1 MNCPLCG
8 EVCNCSAETDTG
20 SLGPAAGGV
29 AARIEEDESAAWRDE
44 LAAKLS
50 TYRARRKPRPP
61 RYPSLRLVFD
71 RPTYLAEPA
80 PEERDAFGSI
90 SQNALA
96 LNPFS
101 SSDPKFAEARTKKA
115 EIALPANDDSS
126 AAAELLQGLPQ
137 QLSPNSQQ
145 AASYTVPHIAPH
157 IAKIIEFPR
166 LASAAPP
173 VRLNELAEPVSC
185 RPRILDVPDV
195 IPPPPALGGITIES
209 AQRPAPE
216 KRPGIDIP
224 LQSAPLGR
232 RLVAAVIDAIV
243 LASACA
249 VCGLIFWK
257 VAGVVP
263 PRLELLILAVVTP
276 GFLWATYQH
285 LLIVYAGSTLGLRF
299 TRLELTCFN
308 GKPASRALRRWRV
321 LASYLS
327 ALSLGMGYAWVFLDE
342 DQLCWHDRITH
353 TYLAPKENT
362 APSAEVPAIV

>member
-8 EVCNCSAETDTG
+8 EVCNCSAETDPESVG
-20 SLGPAAGGV
+20 RPAGE
-29 AARIEEDESAAWRDE
+29 AAAHIEEDETAAWRDE

-71 RPTYLAEPA
+71 RPAYPTASA
-80 PEERDAFGSI
+80 PEDRDAFGTI

-101 SSDPKFAEARTKKA
+101 SSDPEFAEAGTKKA
-115 EIALPANDDSS
+115 EIAFPAGNEDSS
-126 AAAELLQGLPQ
+126 AAAELRQDLPQQGLPN
-137 QLSPNSQQ
+137 SPRI
-145 AASYTVPHIAPH
+145 VPQIAQH
-157 IAKIIEFPR
+157 VAKIIEFPR
-166 LASAAPP
+166 LASGAPP

-232 RLVAAVIDAIV
+232 RLIAGVIDAIV
-243 LASACA
+243 IASACA

-257 VAGVVP
+257 VAGVIP
-263 PRLELLILAVVTP
+263 PRLQLLLLAVVTP
-276 GFLWATYQH
+276 GFLWAAYQH
-285 LLIVYAGSTLGLRF
+285 LLIVYAGRTLGLGF
-299 TRLELTCFN
+299 TKLELTCFD

-353 TYLAPKENT
+353 TYLAPKEST
-362 APSAEVPAIV
+362 TPSAEMPDVV